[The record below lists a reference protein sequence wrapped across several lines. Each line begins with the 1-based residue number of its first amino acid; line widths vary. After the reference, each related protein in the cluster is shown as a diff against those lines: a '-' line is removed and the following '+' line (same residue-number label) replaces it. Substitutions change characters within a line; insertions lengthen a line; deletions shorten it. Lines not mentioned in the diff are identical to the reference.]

1 MKAVLSII
9 AGLALVA
16 CSGDAAPDGAS
27 STAPVENAA
36 GAASD
41 ASEKAM
47 KVSLSISGMT

>member
-1 MKAVLSII
+1 MKAALSIL
-9 AGLALVA
+9 ASFALVA
-16 CSGDAAPDGAS
+16 CSAESAPDGAP
-27 STAPVENAA
+27 STDPVENAA